1 MNPAFVW
8 KNICKSFPILSD
20 KIGYPGEIRGI
31 FVHKLMFIVL
41 LHRTI
46 KYVIPRKGEAL
57 TWESPAPQFKFV
69 QPN

>member
-1 MNPAFVW
+1 MIAHLFW
-8 KNICKSFPILSD
+8 FD
-20 KIGYPGEIRGI
+20 YPFFRKD
-31 FVHKLMFIVL
+31 KLMFVVL

-69 QPN
+69 RPN